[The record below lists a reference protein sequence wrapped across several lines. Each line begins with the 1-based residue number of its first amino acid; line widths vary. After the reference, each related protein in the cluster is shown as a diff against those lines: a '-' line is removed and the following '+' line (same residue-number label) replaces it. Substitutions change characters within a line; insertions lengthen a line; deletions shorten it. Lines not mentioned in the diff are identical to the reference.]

1 MHLKVLEFLILLRFY
16 ILFSS
21 VFPAGWIIFKEKN
34 IIQRYLWRY
43 TFVKMLKIF
52 DEEFNKVLLKYFTK
66 ILSILAIRALYSQ
79 SFLGYK
85 TIRLCLLVINTLK
98 TIAFQFV
105 ICTFTGQ
112 WKHYK
117 SNSSKCWGNLSW
129 KNIINGIFSWFGY
142 FIYFSFFYCSSKLL
156 WKIQGITWIKLK
168 DQIM

>member
-1 MHLKVLEFLILLRFY
+1 MSSLLAELYLKKKTLYRNIYGGIHSLKCSKSLMRSLIKSCWSILQRFC
-16 ILFSS
+16 
-21 VFPAGWIIFKEKN
+21 
-34 IIQRYLWRY
+34 Q
-43 TFVKMLKIF
+43 
-52 DEEFNKVLLKYFTK
+52 
-66 ILSILAIRALYSQ
+66 ILAIRALYSQ
-79 SFLGYK
+79 SFLGYE

-129 KNIINGIFSWFGY
+129 KNIFNGIFSWFGY

-168 DQIM
+168 NQIM